1 MPQDRHRLLQRQLK
15 RYVGDIEEIPEHWQA
30 FLSAVNDVYQQADQ
44 DRLLMERTLELSSK
58 ELLHAN
64 SQLQDM
70 LQSVEQQVSDRTTE
84 LSQTNDSL
92 AYALDQLQ
100 QAQWQLV
107 QAEKMSSLGQ
117 VTAGIAHEINNPVT
131 FIQGNLRHVKEY
143 SEVLLSLISK
153 YQIIYPHAPMEIAGF
168 LEDHD
173 VDFIAQDFPKIICSM
188 ANGTERITK
197 IVLALRTFSR
207 LDEADLKDTDLT
219 DDIESTLM
227 ILNSQLSLRE
237 GNSIEISY
245 QRPTDA
251 RMIECYPSQM
261 NQVLLNVIGNSID
274 ALNDCKKFT
283 SGVELGAIEPHPF
296 TPEELTYLQ
305 DRASPKIWIVTEI
318 QGDRLSIRIID
329 NGTGIPE
336 QIQPRL
342 FDPFFTTKPVGQGTG
357 LGLSTSHQII
367 TKLHRGKLVCRSRP
381 GWGTVFEIQIPLSQ
395 SMVAIESCA
404 ITI

>member
-15 RYVGDIEEIPEHWQA
+15 RYVGEIEEIPEHWQS
-30 FLSAVNDVYQQADQ
+30 FLNAVNDVYEQADE
-44 DRLLMERTLELSSK
+44 DRLRMERTLELSSQ

-64 SQLQDM
+64 AQLQTM
-70 LQSVEQQVSDRTTE
+70 LQSVEQQVSDRTLE

-131 FIQGNLRHVKEY
+131 FIQGNLRYVKDY
-143 SEVLLSLISK
+143 AEVLLSLISR
-153 YQIIYPHAPMEIAGF
+153 YQAIYPDAPMEIVEF

-173 VDFIAQDFPKIICSM
+173 VDFIAEDFPKIIHSM
-188 ANGTERITK
+188 ASGTERITK

-207 LDEADLKDTDLT
+207 LDEADLKETDLA

-237 GNSIEISY
+237 GNPIEICY
-245 QRPTDA
+245 QRPAHA
-251 RMIECYPSQM
+251 RMIECYPSQI
-261 NQVLLNVIGNSID
+261 NQVLLNIIGNSID

-283 SGVELGAIEPHPF
+283 SGIGP
-296 TPEELTYLQ
+296 
-305 DRASPKIWIVTEI
+305 
-318 QGDRLSIRIID
+318 G
-329 NGTGIPE
+329 
-336 QIQPRL
+336 
-342 FDPFFTTKPVGQGTG
+342 
-357 LGLSTSHQII
+357 
-367 TKLHRGKLVCRSRP
+367 RSRP
-381 GWGTVFEIQIPLSQ
+381 ILLCQKN
-395 SMVAIESCA
+395 
-404 ITI
+404 